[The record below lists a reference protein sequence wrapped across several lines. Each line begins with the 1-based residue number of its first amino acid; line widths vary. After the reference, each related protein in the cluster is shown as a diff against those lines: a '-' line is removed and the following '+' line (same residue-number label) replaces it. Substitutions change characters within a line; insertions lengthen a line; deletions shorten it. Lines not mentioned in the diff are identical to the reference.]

1 MAGYYN
7 VSVLLLNFRGFYKTM
22 RRIVISSSLI
32 ASLALFVSVRF
43 ATSAPAAKPAAAK
56 DKASPVVVS
65 FGNSD
70 SMTEEEMKIY
80 DYFLASDQLE
90 GRNLPSRGYD
100 TAALYVASHLAEWGL
115 KPGGSATNT
124 NGPLQPYF
132 MPFEL
137 LGKQVIAEESK
148 ASITAPA
155 RGGRGGAPAPA
166 RPQTTD
172 FEYGKDWTVN
182 AGGRGAPPLT
192 AFKVSGSLVFVGNGY
207 IVNKTKLNPYE
218 GLDVKGKIVVV
229 AGLPPELAAL
239 QAAAA
244 ARGGRPGGA
253 PNPLG
258 QNCVDFMT
266 PEESAA
272 KNGAVGVV
280 TIASFQQLAAMANPN
295 AFFGGGRGPSLNGP
309 SYQVPKLQQPAACAS
324 VPSVIANVGMTNSIF
339 QGEKMNATQIFYGA
353 GAGTKQDSFE
363 LTAEKKLSLSVAIKS
378 EASHGENVVG
388 ILEGGDP
395 VRKNEYI
402 VISAHLDHIGLSA
415 PLPDGH
421 NVNNGADDDGS
432 GSTGLL
438 AIARA
443 YAEGAAKGTRP
454 ARSII
459 FLWNAG
465 EEKGLW
471 GSQYFAEFPPIDITK
486 VVANLNM
493 DMIGR
498 TKGPGFTDP
507 DRTHVLVNP
516 GEVMVIGPHVSSDD
530 LEKTIETVNNSYQKL
545 VLNHFYD
552 TTAPDATHDNLG
564 PPPNGQRVF
573 YRSDHYNFAKMGI
586 PIAFFTTG
594 LHADYHR
601 PTDTPDKIDY
611 KEILVVSKT
620 VSAVAWVLSNQ
631 AGRPQLKANL
641 PEQLVKDMKTV
652 KDQGWGKLT
661 PVLPPVPGEPR

>member
-1 MAGYYN
+1 
-7 VSVLLLNFRGFYKTM
+7 M
-22 RRIVISSSLI
+22 RRIIVSTSLVF
-32 ASLALFVSVRF
+32 SLAVFVNVR
-43 ATSAPAAKPAAAK
+43 AADSASPSKARGGK
-56 DKASPVVVS
+56 DKSSVVVS
-65 FGNSD
+65 YGNSD

-115 KPGGSATNT
+115 KPGGSTANT

-137 LGKQVIAEESK
+137 VGKQVIAEESK
-148 ASITAPA
+148 ASITAPG
-155 RGGRGGAPAPA
+155 RGGRGGPASL
-166 RPQTTD
+166 QTTD
-172 FEYGKDWTVN
+172 FEYGKDWTVS
-182 AGGRGAPPLT
+182 AGGRGGPPL
-192 AFKVSGSLVFVGNGY
+192 APFKASGNLVFAGNGY
-207 IVNKTKLNPYE
+207 IVNKTKLNPYD

-229 AGLPPELAAL
+229 AGLPPELAAQ

-244 ARGGRPGGA
+244 ARGGRPGGGGA
-253 PNPLG
+253 VNPLG
-258 QNCVDFMT
+258 QNCVDFLT

-272 KNGAVGVV
+272 KNGAVAVV
-280 TIASFQQLAAMANPN
+280 TIASFQQLVAIANPN
-295 AFFGGGRGPSLNGP
+295 ALFGGGGRGPSLNGP
-309 SYQVPKLQQPAACAS
+309 SYQAPKLQQPPLCPS
-324 VPSVIANVGMTNSIF
+324 VPSVIVTAGMTNSIF

-353 GAGTKQDSFE
+353 GANTKQDSFA
-363 LTAEKKLSLSVAIKS
+363 LSAEKKLSLNVAVKS
-378 EASHGENVVG
+378 EAGHGENVVG

-395 VRKNEYI
+395 IRKNEFI

-415 PLPDGH
+415 PLPNGH

-443 YAEGAAKGTRP
+443 YAEGAAKGMRP

-465 EEKGLW
+465 EEKGLM
-471 GSQYFAEFPPIDITK
+471 GSQYFAEFPPVDITK
-486 VVANLNM
+486 VVANLNL

-498 TKGPGFTDP
+498 TKGPGYSDP
-507 DRTHVLVNP
+507 DKAHVLVNP

-530 LEKTIETVNNSYQKL
+530 LENTIETVNNNYQKL

-594 LHADYHR
+594 LHPDYHR

-631 AGRPQLKANL
+631 AGRPQIKANL
-641 PEQLVKDMKTV
+641 PEQLIKDMKTV
-652 KDQGWGKLT
+652 KDQGWGKIT